1 MTKHKVRRLEANTLM
16 VTADCS
22 KGKHMGYFRAPSGV
36 DVKPFEFENSRP
48 GFEFFFEKVL
58 AFARTHQLSTILF
71 GFESTGSYSAC
82 LANFMA
88 SKGVR
93 LTQVNPKHTKRVKEL
108 SGNSPNKTDRK
119 DPKVIADIIA
129 LGHGLTVLHPRGAV
143 AELRYLAHAR
153 EGVLTDITRVKN
165 RMEALISLF
174 FPEFL
179 VIMKGLT
186 TKTSMY
192 LLTHYPTPGQ
202 LGALGPVQLTKLL
215 KQVSRGKLGKPRAA
229 ALHAAAQSSI
239 GLVEGLPGMVA
250 TLRCY
255 LKQLDLLEDQKS
267 TLETRLDQ
275 TLVHLPGHE
284 LILSIKGL
292 GTITAAVLLSEVVDF
307 KGYARESE
315 VLKLSGL
322 DLYEVSS
329 GKHKG
334 DKRISKRGRSLLR
347 KALFYAALNT
357 VKAGRPFYQ
366 DYQGHLAKGTKKI
379 KALTIISKKILRV
392 IFSMIKHNQYYD
404 EKYTTLR
411 QAA

>member
-1 MTKHKVRRLEANTLM
+1 MKQKQVKRIDTNTLM

-22 KGKHMGYFRAPSGV
+22 KGKHMGYFRAPSGIE
-36 DVKPFEFENSRP
+36 VKPFAFENSRP
-48 GFEFFFEKVL
+48 GFEFFWEKVL
-58 AFARTHQLSTILF
+58 AFAHTHQLSRILF

-88 SKGVR
+88 SKGVG

-129 LGHGLTVLHPRGAV
+129 LGHGLTVLHPQGAV

-153 EGVLTDITRVKN
+153 EGLLTDITRVKN

-174 FPEFL
+174 FPEL
-179 VIMKGLT
+179 LAIMKGLT

-215 KQVSRGKLGKPRAA
+215 KQVSRGKLGKPRAE
-229 ALHAAAQSSI
+229 ALHAAAQNTV
-239 GLVEGLPGMVA
+239 GLVEGLPGMVE

-255 LKQLDLLEDQKS
+255 LKQLDLLEYQKS
-267 TLETRLDQ
+267 ALETKMDQ
-275 TLVHLPGHE
+275 TLEKLPGHE
-284 LILSIKGL
+284 FILSIKGL
-292 GTITAAVLLSEVVDF
+292 GKITAAILLCEVVDF

-366 DYQGHLAKGTKKI
+366 DYHRHLAKGTKKI

-392 IFSMIKHNQYYD
+392 TFSMVKHNQYYN
-404 EKYTTLR
+404 ENYTTLK

>member
-1 MTKHKVRRLEANTLM
+1 MKKHKVRRIDANTLM

-22 KGKHMGYFRAPSGV
+22 KGKHMGYFRAPSGIE
-36 DVKPFEFENSRP
+36 VKPFEFENSRP
-48 GFEFFFEKVL
+48 GFEFFWEKVL

-153 EGVLTDITRVKN
+153 EGVLIDITRVKN

-202 LGALGPVQLTKLL
+202 LGALGPVQLAKLL
-215 KQVSRGKLGKPRAA
+215 NQVSRGKLGRPRAE

-239 GLVEGLPGMVA
+239 GLVEGLPGMVE
-250 TLRCY
+250 TLGYY
-255 LKQLDLLEDQKS
+255 LKQLDLLEHQKS

-292 GTITAAVLLSEVVDF
+292 GKITAAILLSEVVDF
-307 KGYARESE
+307 KGYTRESD
-315 VLKLSGL
+315 SGL

-357 VKAGRPFYQ
+357 VKVGRPFYE